1 MIKVLL
7 LLLVALTQDVTSFT
21 PSTPPSQQT
30 QLNALSQNNSRR
42 TFFTTLTSSIL
53 LSTTL
58 PTPSSARYIL
68 NEETGDYEEV
78 SDADWQTTWKQRLDK
93 AQSMSTDEVF
103 MAARGAANTQ
113 NRELPESDAFKKR
126 RALSGCRDKAT
137 RSKVDGGLSEKDC
150 NTRVLGGDVDFI
162 LNGM

>member
-1 MIKVLL
+1 
-7 LLLVALTQDVTSFT
+7 
-21 PSTPPSQQT
+21 
-30 QLNALSQNNSRR
+30 
-42 TFFTTLTSSIL
+42 
-53 LSTTL
+53 
-58 PTPSSARYIL
+58 
-68 NEETGDYEEV
+68 
-78 SDADWQTTWKQRLDK
+78 
-93 AQSMSTDEVF
+93 MSTDEVF